1 MGHDRKADAGRGAAA
16 AGTGASDGVPRALAG
31 ARRCGARSRAGAPCR
46 APAVSGKR
54 RCWRHGGAPGSGAPK
69 GNTNARKHGFY
80 SAAAI
85 DERRRLRALLREM
98 ERSLEELG

>member
-1 MGHDRKADAGRGAAA
+1 MEHDRKADAGRGAAPGNSASGGMPRVLA
-16 AGTGASDGVPRALAG
+16 A

-54 RCWRHGGAPGSGAPK
+54 RCWRHGGAPGTGAPR

-80 SAAAI
+80 SKAAI
-85 DERRRLRALLREM
+85 AERRRLRALLREM
-98 ERSLEELG
+98 ERSLKEMG